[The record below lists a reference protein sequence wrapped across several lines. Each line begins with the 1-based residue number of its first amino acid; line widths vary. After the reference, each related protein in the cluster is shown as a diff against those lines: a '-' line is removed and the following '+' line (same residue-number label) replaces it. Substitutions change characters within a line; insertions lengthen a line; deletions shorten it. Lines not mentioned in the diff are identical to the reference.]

1 MGYATV
7 MRVPQVTD
15 YGDAL
20 RWHDTTKP
28 TRGRSPEIRPLG
40 DRKDVDTYSVRMNG
54 DDVEF
59 VLYKTPVI
67 TYKPNGEIVLRTDG
81 WASVAS
87 HQFITRVLGIPAR
100 GKAGSSVLK
109 VFNVRWQ
116 DYTMTGDNT
125 LTLCVEGTGAWR
137 VLAHETLYGYKA
149 NRKALTTVRSRY
161 SEFRKY
167 LDGFINLRQEERV
180 LHQGRAYEHRSNVI
194 NFGVQEAVNLFGVMD
209 STYNDAKALNR
220 EKIDCIMDKPTKL
233 YFFNPTEAQK
243 QEYRDRVRRYE
254 ENMKAFTETIV
265 NGQPEDVKHDNFY
278 RGAMALLVE
287 WYWDTRAHSKS
298 EWVLHDYEDG
308 GLVYLDEWV
317 PGIDEAILK
326 YHAEEVLE
334 RVALEVGKTPNPKYA
349 SWIAEKT

>member
-40 DRKDVDTYSVRMNG
+40 DRKDVDNYSVRMNG
-54 DDVEF
+54 EDVEF
-59 VLYKTPVI
+59 VLYRTPVI
-67 TYKPNGEIVLRTDG
+67 AYRTNGEIVLRTDG

-87 HQFITRVLGIPAR
+87 HQFIARVLSIPAR
-100 GKAGSSVLK
+100 GKSGSSVFRVGK
-109 VFNVRWQ
+109 Q

-125 LTLCVEGTGAWR
+125 LTLGHEETGAWK
-137 VLAHETLYGYKA
+137 VLAHEKLYGYKA
-149 NRKALTTVRSRY
+149 NRKALTNVRSRY

-167 LDGFINLRQEERV
+167 LGGFVNLRQEERV
-180 LHQGRAYEHRSNVI
+180 SHQGRAYERRFNVI
-194 NFGVQEAVNLFGVMD
+194 NFGIQEAVNLFGVMD
-209 STYNDAKALNR
+209 STYSDAKALNR
-220 EKIDCIMDKPTKL
+220 EKINCIFDKPTKL
-233 YFFNPTEAQK
+233 YYFNPTEAQK
-243 QEYRDRVRRYE
+243 QEYRDRVRKYE

-265 NGQPEDVKHDNFY
+265 NGQAEDVKHDNFY

-287 WYWDTRAHSKS
+287 GYRESRSTHNN
-298 EWVLHDYEDG
+298 EWVLHDYENDG
-308 GLVYLDEWV
+308 SVNVNEWML
-317 PGIDEAILK
+317 GIDEAILK

-334 RVALEVGKTPNPKYA
+334 RVQLGVGKTPNPKYA
-349 SWIAEKT
+349 SWISEKT